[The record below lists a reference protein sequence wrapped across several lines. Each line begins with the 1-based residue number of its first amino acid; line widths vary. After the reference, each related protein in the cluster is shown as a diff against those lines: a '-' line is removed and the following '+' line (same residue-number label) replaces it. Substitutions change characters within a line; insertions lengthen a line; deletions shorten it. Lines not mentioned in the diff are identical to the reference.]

1 MSFYSRIERNKK
13 SIQYGK
19 DSKILVL
26 FPSFEWVKNLNE
38 IILKARA
45 KINLTLDVTGKRQD
59 GYHILEMIMQT
70 VSLYDKVY
78 VKKIDKPVLRL
89 KSNLDWLPTDE
100 RNLAYMAAKLLKEE
114 FQIKQGI
121 FIELDKRI
129 PVAAGLAGG
138 SADCAAVL
146 VAVNRLFGL
155 RLSKEEL
162 MKYGL
167 RLGAD
172 VPYCI
177 VRGTVLAKGIGE
189 ILTPI
194 APQCPF
200 CYVVLIK
207 LPISVSTAFV
217 YKNLSLPEINMHPNT
232 KKMLQAIQN
241 GDLKQICDGLCN
253 VLETVTISHYPEIEL
268 VKKRLLQLGAKGSL
282 MSGSGPTVFG
292 IFEKKETAQKA
303 VLQMKEELK
312 IKDIILTTI
321 FHINSEYSHWKKQM
335 GRGR

>member
-1 MSFYSRIERNKK
+1 M
-13 SIQYGK
+13 
-19 DSKILVL
+19 
-26 FPSFEWVKNLNE
+26 KNLDE

-45 KINLTLDVTGKRQD
+45 KINLTLDVTGKRED
-59 GYHILEMIMQT
+59 NYHILEMIMQT
-70 VSLYDKVY
+70 ISLYDKVY

-89 KSNLDWLPTDE
+89 KSNLDWLPADE

-138 SADCAAVL
+138 STDCAAVL
-146 VAVNRLFGL
+146 IAVNRLFRL
-155 RLSKEEL
+155 CLSKEEL
-162 MKYGL
+162 VKYGL

-177 VRGTVLAKGIGE
+177 MRGTVLAQGIGE
-189 ILTPI
+189 VLTPLSQ
-194 APQCPF
+194 QCPF
-200 CYVVLIK
+200 CYVVLVK

-217 YKNLSLPEINMHPNT
+217 YKNLSLQSIQSRPNT
-232 KKMLQAIQN
+232 AKMIQSIEN
-241 GDLKQICDGLCN
+241 GDLEGVCNYLCN
-253 VLETVTISHYPEIEL
+253 VLETVTISHYPEINK

-292 IFEKKETAQKA
+292 LFKEKETAQKA
-303 VLQMKEELK
+303 VLQLKEELK
-312 IKDIILTTI
+312 IKDIIFTTI
-321 FHINSEYSHWKKQM
+321 FHTNHTYNQWKKQTE
-335 GRGR
+335 RGR

>member
-1 MSFYSRIERNKK
+1 M
-13 SIQYGK
+13 
-19 DSKILVL
+19 
-26 FPSFEWVKNLNE
+26 KNLDE

-45 KINLTLDVTGKRQD
+45 KINLTLDVTGKRED
-59 GYHILEMIMQT
+59 NYHILEMIMQT
-70 VSLYDKVY
+70 ISLYDKVY

-89 KSNLDWLPTDE
+89 KSNLDWLPADE

-138 SADCAAVL
+138 STDCAAVL
-146 VAVNRLFGL
+146 IAVNRLFRLG
-155 RLSKEEL
+155 LSKEEL

-177 VRGTVLAKGIGE
+177 MRGTVLAQGIGE
-189 ILTPI
+189 VLTPLSQ
-194 APQCPF
+194 QCPF
-200 CYVVLIK
+200 CYVVLVK

-217 YKNLSLPEINMHPNT
+217 YKNLSLQSIQSRPNT
-232 KKMLQAIQN
+232 AKMIQSIEN
-241 GDLKQICDGLCN
+241 GDLEGVCNYLCN
-253 VLETVTISHYPEIEL
+253 VLETVTISHYPEINK

-292 IFEKKETAQKA
+292 LFKEKETAQKA
-303 VLQMKEELK
+303 VLQLKEELK
-312 IKDIILTTI
+312 IKDIIFTTI
-321 FHINSEYSHWKKQM
+321 FHTNHTYNQWKKQTE
-335 GRGR
+335 RGR

>member
-1 MSFYSRIERNKK
+1 M
-13 SIQYGK
+13 
-19 DSKILVL
+19 
-26 FPSFEWVKNLNE
+26 KNLDE

-45 KINLTLDVTGKRQD
+45 KINLTLDVTGKRED
-59 GYHILEMIMQT
+59 NYHILEMIMQT
-70 VSLYDKVY
+70 ISLYDKVY

-89 KSNLDWLPTDE
+89 KSNLDWLPVDE

-138 SADCAAVL
+138 STDCAAVL
-146 VAVNRLFGL
+146 IAVNRLFRLG
-155 RLSKEEL
+155 LSKEEL

-177 VRGTVLAKGIGE
+177 MRGTVLAQGIGE
-189 ILTPI
+189 VLTPLSQ
-194 APQCPF
+194 QCPF
-200 CYVVLIK
+200 CYVVLVK

-217 YKNLSLPEINMHPNT
+217 YKNLSLQSIQSRPNT
-232 KKMLQAIQN
+232 AKMIQSIEN
-241 GDLKQICDGLCN
+241 GDLEGVCNYLCN
-253 VLETVTISHYPEIEL
+253 VLETVTISHYPEINK

-292 IFEKKETAQKA
+292 LFKEKETAQKA
-303 VLQMKEELK
+303 VLQLKEELK
-312 IKDIILTTI
+312 IKDIIFTTI
-321 FHINSEYSHWKKQM
+321 FHTNHTYNQWKKQTE
-335 GRGR
+335 RGR

>member
-1 MSFYSRIERNKK
+1 M
-13 SIQYGK
+13 
-19 DSKILVL
+19 
-26 FPSFEWVKNLNE
+26 KNLDE

-45 KINLTLDVTGKRQD
+45 KINLTLDVTGKRED

-70 VSLYDKVY
+70 ISLYDKVY

-100 RNLAYMAAKLLKEE
+100 RNLAYMAAKLLKEK

-121 FIELDKRI
+121 FIELDKKI

-138 SADCAAVL
+138 STDCAAVL
-146 VAVNRLFGL
+146 IAVNRLFKLG
-155 RLSKEEL
+155 LSKEEL

-177 VRGTVLAKGIGE
+177 ARGTVLAQGIGE
-189 ILTPI
+189 ILTPLSQ
-194 APQCPF
+194 QCPF
-200 CYVVLIK
+200 CYVVLVK

-217 YKNLSLPEINMHPNT
+217 YKNLSLQSIQARPNT
-232 KKMLQAIQN
+232 EKMIQSIED
-241 GDLKQICDGLCN
+241 GDLEGVCSYLCN
-253 VLETVTISHYPEIEL
+253 VLETVTISHYPEIDK

-292 IFEKKETAQKA
+292 LFEEKETAQKA
-303 VLQMKEELK
+303 VLQLKEELK
-312 IKDIILTTI
+312 IKDVIFTTI
-321 FHINSEYSHWKKQM
+321 FHTNHISNQWKRQTE
-335 GRGR
+335 RGR